1 MVFVRSICADLDHAK
16 EYDLIGVVS
25 DDDDDDDD
33 AHMSIVDVS
42 YLAEIRAKGAKWPHH
57 KREKQRHRERERE
70 VFSLCLCDRRSHA
83 LGVGDG
89 DERHKIN
96 QYA

>member
-25 DDDDDDDD
+25 DDDDDDD

-57 KREKQRHRERERE
+57 KRERERERE
-70 VFSLCLCDRRSHA
+70 RKRS
-83 LGVGDG
+83 V
-89 DERHKIN
+89 
-96 QYA
+96 

>member
-25 DDDDDDDD
+25 DDD

-57 KREKQRHRERERE
+57 KREEKKKG
-70 VFSLCLCDRRSHA
+70 SCLNLCVLLVA
-83 LGVGDG
+83 LGSAGVHY
-89 DERHKIN
+89 ERHMIN
-96 QYA
+96 QYP